1 MGCVK
6 GLDLIHNFNAQP
18 RSDLIMAKP
27 SLYTFLFK
35 KDIDALCQAY
45 KTVHAGETI
54 PVDKALLRKEVM
66 FKESAFLYLKPD
78 SLIHVPC
85 HNIQYI
91 RQLLFFKIPDI
102 LCTLCNISQDQAAQR
117 ISAAAV
123 KQAVIAACDH
133 IAFTQFTLKH
143 LMICEAG
150 LCTVQCAPDG
160 LQGKVIF
167 CNAFLIFHGNVGN
180 RMFKLRFHF

>member
-1 MGCVK
+1 MGNAQAPLTGRSAPLAPPRSGYGSWSYINVFRNSHLGMKQEAASCSLTVGIYMGCVK
-6 GLDLIHNFNAQP
+6 SLDLIHNFNAQP

-91 RQLLFFKIPDI
+91 RQLLFFK
-102 LCTLCNISQDQAAQR
+102 SR
-117 ISAAAV
+117 ISFARFA
-123 KQAVIAACDH
+123 
-133 IAFTQFTLKH
+133 
-143 LMICEAG
+143 
-150 LCTVQCAPDG
+150 
-160 LQGKVIF
+160 IF
-167 CNAFLIFHGNVGN
+167 PRIRRHSV
-180 RMFKLRFHF
+180 